1 MSINIAELLVNDLI
15 NVGSPQRTNSEG
27 YLVTWGIAQEPS
39 TGNPPWEVYL
49 IDGSRASIYLRNE
62 SATWLAGE
70 KVGLTRVARGSWK
83 ITGKTSATPST

>member
-27 YLVTWGIAQEPS
+27 YLVTWGVAQEPS
-39 TGNPPWEVYL
+39 TGNPPWEIYL
-49 IDGSRASIYLRNE
+49 IDGSRAAIYLRND
-62 SATWLAGE
+62 SATWVAGE

-83 ITGKTSATPST
+83 ITGKTTGVAST